1 MKIKITIWSILAF
14 IWGQRELILAIIPL
28 AITAQQTFKVNPDKK
43 SWVKQQLETVKAF
56 TPEEVDYAIDATV
69 QLLQWLRVL

>member
-1 MKIKITIWSILAF
+1 MKTKITIWSILAF

-28 AITAQQTFKVNPDKK
+28 AISAQQTFKANTDKK
-43 SWVKQQLETVKAF
+43 AWVKEQLETVKAF
-56 TPEEVDYAIDATV
+56 TPEEVDYAIDAVV